1 MTETID
7 FAGDPHIGV
16 FSRAFEDIAIVPP
29 SAPET
34 FTAAVKAEL
43 DVEIVSTTI
52 QGSAIVGSLLAG
64 NSHGLVVSGLVTP
77 DERAVLEEYR
87 DVMLLERIMNA
98 AGNVILANDEFA
110 VVHPGMPEGLAEE
123 IGSFLNVPVLM
134 STLGGL
140 PTVGM
145 AAVSTNSG
153 VLVHARATDP
163 EIAHL
168 ESMTDLP
175 IGTGSVNMGSGLI
188 GTGLVANSKGFLAG
202 MYTSGFELGRIEEV
216 FGFLE

>member
-29 SAPET
+29 SAPDA
-34 FTAAVKAEL
+34 FTAAVKDEL
-43 DVEIVSTTI
+43 DVEIVATTI
-52 QGSAIVGSLLAG
+52 QGSSIIGSLLAG
-64 NSHGLVVSGLVTP
+64 NAHGLVVSGLVTP
-77 DERAVLEEYR
+77 EERAVLEEYR
-87 DVMLLERIMNA
+87 DVMLLERSMNA
-98 AGNVILANDEFA
+98 AGNVILVNDEFA
-110 VVHPGMPEGLAEE
+110 VVHPGMPESLAEE
-123 IGSFLNVPVLM
+123 IGSFLKVPVLM

-145 AAVSTNSG
+145 AAVSTNRG
-153 VLVHARATDP
+153 VLVHPRATEQ
-163 EIAHL
+163 EITHL
-168 ESMTDLP
+168 EAMTDLP
-175 IGTGSVNMGSGLI
+175 IGTGSVNMGSGLV

>member
-1 MTETID
+1 MTDTID
-7 FAGDPHIGV
+7 FAGDQHIGV
-16 FSRAFEDIAIVPP
+16 FSRVFEDIAVLPP
-29 SAPET
+29 SAPEP
-34 FTAAVKAEL
+34 FTAAVKDEL
-43 DVEIVSTTI
+43 DVEIVTTTI
-52 QGSAIVGSLLAG
+52 QGSSIVGSLLAG
-64 NSHGLVVSGLVTP
+64 NTHGLVVSGLATSE
-77 DERAVLEEYR
+77 ERAVLEEYR
-87 DVMLLERIMNA
+87 DVMLLERVMNA
-98 AGNVILANDEFA
+98 AGNVILANDVFA

-123 IGSFLNVPVLM
+123 IGSFLKVPVLM

-145 AAVSTNSG
+145 AAVSTNHG
-153 VLVHARATDP
+153 VLVHARATAQ

-168 ESMTDLP
+168 EAMADLP

-202 MYTSGFELGRIEEV
+202 QYTSGFELGRIEEV